1 MDKRY
6 DLVIVGGGSA
16 GLVSA
21 LVAAGAGARVA
32 LIERDRTGGDCL
44 WTGCVPSKSL
54 IGAATLAQRMRSAD
68 RVGLVPVVPD
78 IDFERVM
85 DHVDGA
91 RARIAQ
97 ADSSQ
102 RLRQAGVAVI
112 EGDAHFDG
120 PGRIRVGSRRLSY
133 ISALIATGSQP
144 VLPPIPGL
152 AEARP
157 LTSETV
163 WGLRA
168 LPGRLVVLGGGA
180 VGCELGQAFGRLGSR
195 VTIVEAGPRL
205 LAREEPRAS
214 TLIASRLRDEQVV
227 VRSQT
232 AAVEVRREAGEV
244 QVLLAGDPA
253 ECELGCDEVLVAVGR
268 RPRSA
273 GLGLE
278 SVGVA
283 TTPDG
288 AVTVDDRLRTS
299 ARGVFAAGDV
309 TGAPKFTHL
318 GAHHARVATVNALF
332 HARGRAQQA
341 VVPRVTFTDP
351 EVAGVGLTEAQARE
365 RFGGRVVVCEFDYRD
380 LDRAITVGEDLGFAR
395 LIGDRRGR
403 LVGATLVG
411 AHAGESIAEMTAWMS
426 TGAKIA
432 DVSRTV
438 HAYPTMSEGPARA
451 ADEHLRRRYG
461 HGAFA
466 VASRLALVALRCARP
481 VRPRR

>member
-85 DHVDGA
+85 DHVDAA

-152 AEARP
+152 VEARP

-163 WGLRA
+163 WGLRT

-195 VTIVEAGPRL
+195 VTIVEGGSAPARPRG
-205 LAREEPRAS
+205 A
-214 TLIASRLRDEQVV
+214 
-227 VRSQT
+227 
-232 AAVEVRREAGEV
+232 AGEHPDRFAPARR
-244 QVLLAGDPA
+244 AGGRAQSDRGGRGPPRGWRGTGA
-253 ECELGCDEVLVAVGR
+253 ARR
-268 RPRSA
+268 RPR
-273 GLGLE
+273 
-278 SVGVA
+278 
-283 TTPDG
+283 
-288 AVTVDDRLRTS
+288 
-299 ARGVFAAGDV
+299 
-309 TGAPKFTHL
+309 
-318 GAHHARVATVNALF
+318 RV
-332 HARGRAQQA
+332 RAW
-341 VVPRVTFTDP
+341 
-351 EVAGVGLTEAQARE
+351 L
-365 RFGGRVVVCEFDYRD
+365 
-380 LDRAITVGEDLGFAR
+380 
-395 LIGDRRGR
+395 
-403 LVGATLVG
+403 
-411 AHAGESIAEMTAWMS
+411 
-426 TGAKIA
+426 
-432 DVSRTV
+432 
-438 HAYPTMSEGPARA
+438 
-451 ADEHLRRRYG
+451 
-461 HGAFA
+461 
-466 VASRLALVALRCARP
+466 
-481 VRPRR
+481 

>member
-1 MDKRY
+1 M
-6 DLVIVGGGSA
+6 
-16 GLVSA
+16 
-21 LVAAGAGARVA
+21 
-32 LIERDRTGGDCL
+32 
-44 WTGCVPSKSL
+44 
-54 IGAATLAQRMRSAD
+54 
-68 RVGLVPVVPD
+68 
-78 IDFERVM
+78 
-85 DHVDGA
+85 
-91 RARIAQ
+91 
-97 ADSSQ
+97 
-102 RLRQAGVAVI
+102 
-112 EGDAHFDG
+112 
-120 PGRIRVGSRRLSY
+120 
-133 ISALIATGSQP
+133 
-144 VLPPIPGL
+144 
-152 AEARP
+152 
-157 LTSETV
+157 
-163 WGLRA
+163 
-168 LPGRLVVLGGGA
+168 
-180 VGCELGQAFGRLGSR
+180 
-195 VTIVEAGPRL
+195 
-205 LAREEPRAS
+205 
-214 TLIASRLRDEQVV
+214 
-227 VRSQT
+227 RSQT
-232 AAVEVRREAGEV
+232 AAVEVRREAGEAR
-244 QVLLAGDPA
+244 VLLAGDPA

>member
-1 MDKRY
+1 MTWSSS
-6 DLVIVGGGSA
+6 VAVAPAWS
-16 GLVSA
+16 V

-85 DHVDGA
+85 DHVDAA

-205 LAREEPRAS
+205 LA
-214 TLIASRLRDEQVV
+214 SRLRDEQVV

-232 AAVEVRREAGEV
+232 AAVEVRREAGGAR
-244 QVLLAGDPA
+244 VLLAGDPA

-318 GAHHARVATVNALF
+318 GAHHARVATANALF

-341 VVPRVTFTDP
+341 VVPR
-351 EVAGVGLTEAQARE
+351 
-365 RFGGRVVVCEFDYRD
+365 
-380 LDRAITVGEDLGFAR
+380 
-395 LIGDRRGR
+395 
-403 LVGATLVG
+403 
-411 AHAGESIAEMTAWMS
+411 
-426 TGAKIA
+426 
-432 DVSRTV
+432 
-438 HAYPTMSEGPARA
+438 
-451 ADEHLRRRYG
+451 
-461 HGAFA
+461 
-466 VASRLALVALRCARP
+466 
-481 VRPRR
+481 